1 MIHSRLFLAL
11 ATLLMASC
19 VTTTYTGHSFDE
31 PFSLETAADHIQKAE
46 AEIAAGETEV
56 ALDRLIELHQ
66 TPSID
71 PADRKVAGQLLNDT
85 CVKLIDQLVEEEHPS
100 RLKRIFNLDLPPRLR
115 VEAGIAAARAYLN
128 DSERVKCF
136 KMVRKVEQKFPMHHL
151 RMQAGDLLLEAGLSL
166 AADDSVWFLFFSP
179 AKDRAL
185 ETLDFLVLNY
195 PFHPGCD
202 QAYQALA
209 ILYED
214 ADWQERAIRNYEDL
228 VAFQPDSP
236 LAPEAEA
243 RIPLLRLAQM
253 ERADNDRSE
262 MLRARDEAAAWLER
276 HPAHPLEEP
285 VRGVLDQAERMLV
298 QNDLVN
304 ARFYLRVEEPF
315 GAHLY
320 AKRALEEAEIADAD
334 DLAAEA
340 TELIAQ
346 ADALGPAEPDEATP

>member
-1 MIHSRLFLAL
+1 MIPRHLLLAL
-11 ATLLMASC
+11 FSLAFASC
-19 VTTTYTGHSFDE
+19 ISTTYTGHKFDE
-31 PFSLETAADHIQKAE
+31 PFTLETAPEHIQEAE

-66 TPSID
+66 TSSID

-85 CVKLIDQLVEEEHPS
+85 CMQLIGQLVEEEHPS

-128 DSERVKCF
+128 DGERVKCF
-136 KMVRKVEQKFPMHHL
+136 KMVRKVEDKFPMHHL

-166 AADDSVWFLFFSP
+166 AHDDSKWFLFFSP

-185 ETLDFLVLNY
+185 ETLDFMVLNY

-209 ILYED
+209 QLYED
-214 ADWQERAIRNYEDL
+214 AAWQERAIRNYEDL

-243 RIPLLRLAQM
+243 RIPLLRLEQM

-262 MLRARDEAAAWLER
+262 MVRARDEAAAWLER
-276 HPAHPLEEP
+276 YPGHPLEEP
-285 VRGVLDQAERMLV
+285 VRGVLADAERMLIE
-298 QNDLVN
+298 NDLIN
-304 ARFYLRVEEPF
+304 ARFYLRVHEPF
-315 GAHLY
+315 GASLH
-320 AKRALEEAEIADAD
+320 AKRALEEAQIADDAD
-334 DLAAEA
+334 LITEASGVVAEA
-340 TELIAQ
+340 EAM
-346 ADALGPAEPDEATP
+346 DAAP